1 MEVFM
6 DLMFGPFNG
15 CRVVVSVVPADEPQ
29 GGFSASYRIHANGT
43 GPDTTSA
50 PVLQRTVAGAWAS
63 ADEASDIALQ
73 IARLQ
78 IAGLCGHAAQA
89 ATQERRKATT
99 LAEFAASW
107 DADGEPDSHSRA
119 YQPTLPCPL
128 EPMASLPS

>member
-1 MEVFM
+1 M

-15 CRVVVSVVPADEPQ
+15 CRVVVSVVQANEDE
-29 GGFSASYRIHANGT
+29 GFSASYQVYA

-50 PVLQRTVAGAWAS
+50 PLLKRTVAGAWAS

-78 IAGLCGHAAQA
+78 IAGLRSHAAHA

-99 LAEFAASW
+99 LEEFAASW
-107 DADGEPDSHSRA
+107 DAESQHESHSTA

-128 EPMASLPS
+128 HPMGSLPN

>member
-1 MEVFM
+1 M

-15 CRVVVSVVPADEPQ
+15 CRVVVSVVQADGPQ
-29 GGFSASYRIHANGT
+29 GSFSASYQIYANGT
-43 GPDTTSA
+43 SPDATSA
-50 PVLQRTVAGAWAS
+50 PVLGRTVAGAWAS

-78 IAGLCGHAAQA
+78 IAGLRSHVAQA
-89 ATQERRKATT
+89 ATQEQRKASN

-107 DADGEPDSHSRA
+107 DADGEHEAHSRA

-128 EPMASLPS
+128 MPMASLPS